1 MTLKHSLT
9 TLSLAA
15 AIVLGTTGCGGGG
28 GGGSTPNNGNGG
40 TPTFTQVKD
49 LPTAEKTATIQA
61 ALSAYADYALKS
73 YTDAKNDAQSM
84 KSAIDAF
91 VANPTD
97 ESLAT
102 AKTAWLKARES
113 YGITEILRLS
123 NGPIDAEEG
132 YAASFD
138 APEGQLN
145 AWPLDESMIDYTTDA
160 NNAQTTT
167 NIISA
172 TDTFTPNGGTDVNVT
187 TIDKDVLAQLN
198 ENGGDANVATGYHAV
213 EFLLWGQD
221 QDYASFV
228 ADNITNGELT
238 AGERPLT
245 DYTSDSN
252 AQRRKDYLVAAATLI
267 VEDLDKMI
275 AAWNTTDDNYRKA
288 LLGTHPVAANNIDQ
302 NTALKQ
308 IMGGMGVFLKS
319 ELANERIAVAAQTPS
334 EEDEH
339 SCFSDNTH
347 RDIDLNYTGFK
358 TVLALF
364 ASKLSPAEQQAITTL
379 ETSIDANVKSIN
391 DTAESTYHFDYQ
403 IVEANGKLQTILTTK
418 NEMRD
423 LGDEMIKVAA
433 EYGVSLSEGDVT
445 DPEETP
451 LP

>member
-9 TLSLAA
+9 KLSLAA
-15 AIVLGTTGCGGGG
+15 ALVLTATGCGGGG
-28 GGGSTPNNGNGG
+28 GTPDNGNAG

-49 LPTAEKTATIQA
+49 LPAADKTIVIQA

-73 YTDAKNDAQSM
+73 YTDAKNDAVSM
-84 KSAIDAF
+84 KSAIDTF
-91 VANPTD
+91 VATPTQ
-97 ESLAT
+97 AT
-102 AKTAWLKARES
+102 MDAAKTAWLKARES
-113 YGITEILRLS
+113 YGVTEILRLS
-123 NGPIDAEEG
+123 NGPIDAEAG

-160 NNAQTTT
+160 NNAQTST
-167 NIISA
+167 NIIS
-172 TDTFTPNGGTDVNVT
+172 TTGTFTPNGGTDVNVT
-187 TIDKDVLAQLN
+187 NIDKDVLAQLN

-228 ADNITNGELT
+228 ADNITHGELT
-238 AGERPLT
+238 AGQRPLT

-275 AAWNTTDDNYRKA
+275 AAWNTSNDNYRKA

-358 TVLALF
+358 TVLAIF
-364 ASKLSPAEQQAITTL
+364 AAKLSPAEQASITAL

-391 DTAESTYHFDYQ
+391 DTAKSTYHFDYQ

-423 LGDEMIKVAA
+423 MGDEMIKVAA
-433 EYGVSLSEGDVT
+433 EYGVSLSDGDVT
-445 DPEETP
+445 DPEETQ
-451 LP
+451 L

>member
-15 AIVLGTTGCGGGG
+15 TLVLTTTGCGGGG
-28 GGGSTPNNGNGG
+28 GTPNDN
-40 TPTFTQVKD
+40 TPPATFTQVKD
-49 LPTAEKTATIQA
+49 LPTAERTAVIQA
-61 ALSAYADYALKS
+61 AMSAYADYALKT
-73 YTDAKNDAQSM
+73 YADAKNDAVSM

-91 VANPTD
+91 VATPTQ
-97 ESLAT
+97 AT
-102 AKTAWLKARES
+102 MDAAKTAWLKARES

-132 YAASFD
+132 YAASFG

-145 AWPLDESMIDYTTDA
+145 AWPLDESIIDYTTDA
-160 NNAQTTT
+160 NNAQTST

-172 TDTFTPNGGTDVNVT
+172 TGTFTPNGGTDVNVT
-187 TIDKDVLAQLN
+187 TITPEVLAQLN

-228 ADNITNGELT
+228 ADNITHGELT
-238 AGERPLT
+238 AGQRPLT
-245 DYTSDSN
+245 DYTSEGN
-252 AQRRKDYLVAAATLI
+252 AQRRKDYLAAAAKLI

-288 LLGTHPVAANNIDQ
+288 LLGTHPVVANNIDQ

-308 IMGGMGVFLKS
+308 IMGGMGVFIKS
-319 ELANERIAVAAQTPS
+319 EVANERIAVAALTPS

-358 TVLALF
+358 SVLALF
-364 ASKLSPAEQQAITTL
+364 LSNLSPAEQQAIVSL
-379 ETSIDANVKSIN
+379 ETSIEANVKSIN
-391 DTAESTYHFDYQ
+391 DTATTTHHFDYQ
-403 IVEANGKLQTILTTK
+403 IVEANGKLQPIINAR

-433 EYGVSLSEGDVT
+433 EYGVSLSDGDVT
-445 DPEETP
+445 DPDETP
-451 LP
+451 L